1 MKLYR
6 HPVSLMP
13 WRVPIAL
20 AEKGRDCEEQAIDL
34 PGGASRQPDFL
45 ALDPFGQAP
54 VLEDDDRPL
63 AESMAWANIS
73 GVYRPFFPRPPRER
87 ACTRSGCR

>member
-13 WRVPIAL
+13 RRARIAL
-20 AEKGRDCEEQAIDL
+20 AEKGLDCEEQVIDL

-45 ALDPFGQAP
+45 ALDLLGPAP

-63 AESMAWANIS
+63 AESMA
-73 GVYRPFFPRPPRER
+73 
-87 ACTRSGCR
+87 